1 MSSRQPVT
9 AADPA
14 GPTDR
19 DAAHL
24 SLASLGLR
32 RNDRWLFRGINW
44 EVPRGRVVAV
54 VGASGA
60 GKSSLL
66 ACLAGQ
72 LAPTEGTVRCHL
84 ADGTRPPA
92 ACQPRFGVVFQ
103 HFALSPTST
112 LLTNVLCGR
121 LGRYPWWRTLTGF
134 PRADKLRA
142 WALLCDLGLGT
153 LAHRRANEVS
163 GGEQQRT
170 ALLRALHQEPE
181 YLLADEPVSQL
192 DTYLAGRVL
201 GLLRQEAHEKRRTVF
216 CVLHDPAL
224 VDRFAD
230 HVLSLDAQKPDGWKI
245 RHLRHD

>member
-1 MSSRQPVT
+1 MSSRQP
-9 AADPA
+9 DPA
-14 GPTDR
+14 AP
-19 DAAHL
+19 AAPVRGHKPPHL

-32 RNDRWLFRGINW
+32 RNDRWLFRGIDW

-84 ADGTRPPA
+84 AEGPCAPT
-92 ACQPRFGVVFQ
+92 ACTPRFGVVFQ
-103 HFALSPTST
+103 HFALSPNST

-121 LGRYPWWRTLTGF
+121 LGRYPWWRTLAGF
-134 PRADKLRA
+134 SHADKLQA
-142 WALLCDLGLGT
+142 WALLCDLGLGA

-230 HVLSLDAQKPDGWKI
+230 HVLSLDPQKPTGWKI